1 MNALHY
7 LKYFLFHG
15 VGLISATAI
24 LAGGHYMMEDCSWC
38 CSSTSFGDAVCGND
52 TSTPEFKH
60 PGILTAQLWMA
71 LPLLALIVFSAVW
84 SVSPGDPL
92 GFGEWVTRLSGY
104 DVVAARD
111 ATSFGNHLATL
122 FLTGLMIG
130 MIGTVPAHELTHRT
144 WDPVSMFIGRWLLA
158 FSFDTTFSIEHVY
171 GHHRYVSTE
180 ERPGDRPARPQ
191 RLSPHRRLDHQG
203 QHQRVEHRDE
213 APEAQG
219 PVARVVA

>member
-24 LAGGHYMMEDCSWC
+24 LAGGHYMSGGLLLVLLIYI
-38 CSSTSFGDAVCGND
+38 FGDAVCGND

-92 GFGEWVTRLSGY
+92 GFGAVSYTHLTLP
-104 DVVAARD
+104 
-111 ATSFGNHLATL
+111 TSDL
-122 FLTGLMIG
+122 
-130 MIGTVPAHELTHRT
+130 V
-144 WDPVSMFIGRWLLA
+144 
-158 FSFDTTFSIEHVY
+158 
-171 GHHRYVSTE
+171 
-180 ERPGDRPARPQ
+180 
-191 RLSPHRRLDHQG
+191 
-203 QHQRVEHRDE
+203 
-213 APEAQG
+213 
-219 PVARVVA
+219 